1 MASSEE
7 NYGRI
12 VQTITWKE
20 VTKSGQDNYWKALS
34 GTMKALKERSARNED
49 KETDS
54 KFIFKNPILICG
66 RSNTPDL
73 FLFYYLYSVLHM
85 LSTW

>member
-1 MASSEE
+1 MKSSED
-7 NYGRI
+7 NYGRM
-12 VQTITWKE
+12 VQTTTWKE

-34 GTMKALKERSARNED
+34 STMKALKERSDRNED
-49 KETDS
+49 KEIDS
-54 KFIFKNPILICG
+54 KFFFKNPILTCA

-85 LSTW
+85 LSMW